1 MVPTAPAVGRP
12 SQTRRP
18 LPTVRL
24 FELGAKKSNSGFFP
38 KVRRPMRDRT
48 VWAFQVNLDLRFD
61 LRSFCPFAANEKSE
75 KGVLSGDDSPFM
87 TGPFYLGLFY
97 GSRTVIFPGTHKVHQ
112 KIEIHWRNR
121 SQWKAERG
129 RWIARRTNIWRISEA
144 SGAILLRTTYTFTL
158 KST

>member
-1 MVPTAPAVGRP
+1 MVPTAPAAGRP
-12 SQTRRP
+12 SQTRWP

-24 FELGAKKSNSGFFP
+24 FELGPKNPTVDFFLGLET
-38 KVRRPMRDRT
+38 RDRT
-48 VWAFQVNLDLRFD
+48 LWAFQVNLDLRFD
-61 LRSFCPFAANEKSE
+61 LRSVCPFAANEKSE
-75 KGVLSGDDSPFM
+75 KGVLSGGDSPFM

-129 RWIARRTNIWRISEA
+129 RWIARRTNIWRISET